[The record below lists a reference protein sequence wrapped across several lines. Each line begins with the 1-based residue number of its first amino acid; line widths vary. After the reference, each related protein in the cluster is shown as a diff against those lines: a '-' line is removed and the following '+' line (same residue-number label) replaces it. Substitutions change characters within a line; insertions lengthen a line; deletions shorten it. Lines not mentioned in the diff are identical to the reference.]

1 MICLRKA
8 LCIILCLITAL
19 GCAAVFPVAAADKTG
34 KIHNFVPE
42 AEEFYPGVEDYIAAA
57 LREHKESINVAKFG
71 VTLNNIIYVFKSTVF
86 DNPDIFYV
94 DASIINYKY
103 NNATNRVE
111 IITPTYLCSKSKQ
124 ASMTKKFNK
133 AVKSF
138 VSGIDPSW
146 SDFTKALILH
156 DRIAVNCTYKDD
168 GLFSFTAYSALVT
181 GRSLCEGYSRAYS
194 YLLSLVGVDSK
205 IINNDSKRHCWNCVK
220 IGNSWYHIDV
230 TSDDPTPDTCGFV
243 QHKYFLCTDSRL
255 LSISNGYHKGFLGDA
270 TFNDD
275 YSCTSSK
282 YNTVFARSVTSQIV
296 YADKS
301 YYFINNN
308 YKGKHQ
314 SALIRRKNGSNKVL
328 KLITDKWYYKNKY
341 AYEDSFSKLGV
352 KGNSIYFNTKRSVY
366 RYNLSTKKF
375 KRLHT
380 LPSFRTKSFY
390 GITVNGNYAYA
401 TRYNSMMKKKET
413 TKLIKFTKNKPLVI
427 PYRQYTSMNME
438 KKSKFKFT
446 IYGGS
451 GKVRYKTSSKKIA
464 TVNKKGVI
472 TARKKGKCTVTAVK
486 NGYKFKLK
494 VSVR

>member
-1 MICLRKA
+1 MRKA

-168 GLFSFTAYSALVT
+168 GLFSFTAF
-181 GRSLCEGYSRAYS
+181 SRF
-194 YLLSLVGVDSK
+194 VD
-205 IINNDSKRHCWNCVK
+205 
-220 IGNSWYHIDV
+220 
-230 TSDDPTPDTCGFV
+230 
-243 QHKYFLCTDSRL
+243 
-255 LSISNGYHKGFLGDA
+255 
-270 TFNDD
+270 
-275 YSCTSSK
+275 
-282 YNTVFARSVTSQIV
+282 
-296 YADKS
+296 
-301 YYFINNN
+301 
-308 YKGKHQ
+308 
-314 SALIRRKNGSNKVL
+314 
-328 KLITDKWYYKNKY
+328 
-341 AYEDSFSKLGV
+341 
-352 KGNSIYFNTKRSVY
+352 
-366 RYNLSTKKF
+366 F
-375 KRLHT
+375 KRVSQW
-380 LPSFRTKSFY
+380 LPR
-390 GITVNGNYAYA
+390 
-401 TRYNSMMKKKET
+401 
-413 TKLIKFTKNKPLVI
+413 
-427 PYRQYTSMNME
+427 
-438 KKSKFKFT
+438 
-446 IYGGS
+446 
-451 GKVRYKTSSKKIA
+451 
-464 TVNKKGVI
+464 
-472 TARKKGKCTVTAVK
+472 
-486 NGYKFKLK
+486 
-494 VSVR
+494 